1 MRFTKNLR
9 TSDYK
14 QLNGQRF
21 TVSGFTPDGQITLL
35 TEGKTLDVPPS
46 QLLHSD
52 YRYVDTVHSSQGQTA
67 DYCIYSASPANSLI
81 IGRESFYVAASR
93 ARQEFVVYT
102 ASAQDLGVT
111 IQQSRANENA
121 LDLMH
126 SSLHKEEKH
135 LLYRAPREAEEQKE
149 PEKFAPHSPAT
160 SAQKDSVLEKASS
173 NPLFQ
178 LSDAE
183 LLSCVRSVNQWQK
196 NCPTEPSMEL
206 FESYQKRIDSLN
218 QQKANLEKK
227 LSSIVEELKQ
237 LGNPRSLFNPFG
249 VKTEIIEEKQDSL
262 LSTRMA
268 LGNVELQLD
277 RAKTDLT
284 LWQRKA
290 RTYLTW
296 HENSHTKKMKELADF
311 LNSPPIIERLQR
323 LEQGYSIHQ
332 AARYIL
338 DSEGIQTGN
347 DRYAIGNNYRISLV
361 GETISIFHTD
371 RSEPLYQ
378 ATERAGILALSH
390 FNMTP
395 FDKKV
400 IEAYAQYL
408 QQTHEPK
415 LDKGPQ
421 LGR

>member
-1 MRFTKNLR
+1 
-9 TSDYK
+9 
-14 QLNGQRF
+14 
-21 TVSGFTPDGQITLL
+21 
-35 TEGKTLDVPPS
+35 
-46 QLLHSD
+46 
-52 YRYVDTVHSSQGQTA
+52 
-67 DYCIYSASPANSLI
+67 
-81 IGRESFYVAASR
+81 
-93 ARQEFVVYT
+93 
-102 ASAQDLGVT
+102 
-111 IQQSRANENA
+111 
-121 LDLMH
+121 
-126 SSLHKEEKH
+126 
-135 LLYRAPREAEEQKE
+135 
-149 PEKFAPHSPAT
+149 
-160 SAQKDSVLEKASS
+160 
-173 NPLFQ
+173 
-178 LSDAE
+178 
-183 LLSCVRSVNQWQK
+183 
-196 NCPTEPSMEL
+196 
-206 FESYQKRIDSLN
+206 
-218 QQKANLEKK
+218 
-227 LSSIVEELKQ
+227 
-237 LGNPRSLFNPFG
+237 
-249 VKTEIIEEKQDSL
+249 
-262 LSTRMA
+262 
-268 LGNVELQLD
+268 
-277 RAKTDLT
+277 
-284 LWQRKA
+284 
-290 RTYLTW
+290 
-296 HENSHTKKMKELADF
+296 MKELADF